1 MVKIF
6 YEFVFV
12 DDYGIVVKLE
22 TDIRLITF
30 FTNYPRRNKWIG
42 WRSIC
47 SLEIKPENKIKHLET
62 LNFHVRDIQTFT
74 HQLLMKV
81 EEGVLYPKDEVTKR
95 VISEYRNRRKH
106 GRA

>member
-12 DDYGIVVKLE
+12 DDYGITVNLE
-22 TDIRLITF
+22 TDIGLIMF
-30 FTNYPRRNKWIG
+30 FTNYPRRNKYITL
-42 WRSIC
+42 RSVC
-47 SLEIKPENKIKHLET
+47 TLEIKPGIEIEHLET
-62 LNFHVRDIQTFT
+62 LYLHVRDIQTFT

-81 EEGVLYPKDEVTKR
+81 GEGVLYPKDEVTKK
-95 VISEYRNRRKH
+95 VISEYRSKH

>member
-12 DDYGIVVKLE
+12 DDYGITVNLE
-22 TDIRLITF
+22 TDIGLIMF
-30 FTNYPRRNKWIG
+30 FTNYPRRNKYITL
-42 WRSIC
+42 RSVC
-47 SLEIKPENKIKHLET
+47 ALEIKPGIEIEHLET
-62 LNFHVRDIQTFT
+62 LDFHVRDIQTFT

-81 EEGVLYPKDEVTKR
+81 GESVLYPKDKVTKR
-95 VISEYRNRRKH
+95 VISEYRSKH

>member
-1 MVKIF
+1 MHDFFIF
-6 YEFVFV
+6 
-12 DDYGIVVKLE
+12 
-22 TDIRLITF
+22 IRIATSYYYTNCITF

-42 WRSIC
+42 WRSVC
-47 SLEIKPENKIKHLET
+47 SLGIKPGIKIEHLE
-62 LNFHVRDIQTFT
+62 NPDFHVRDIQTFT

-95 VISEYRNRRKH
+95 VISEYRNRGKY

>member
-12 DDYGIVVKLE
+12 DDYGITVNLK
-22 TDIRLITF
+22 TDIGLITF
-30 FTNYPRRNKWIG
+30 FTNYPRRNKLIT
-42 WRSIC
+42 WRSVC
-47 SLEIKPENKIKHLET
+47 ALEIKPGIEIEHLET
-62 LNFHVRDIQTFT
+62 LDFHVRDIQTFT

-81 EEGVLYPKDEVTKR
+81 GEGVLYPKDEVTKK
-95 VISEYRNRRKH
+95 VISEYRSKH

>member
-12 DDYGIVVKLE
+12 DDYGLTVNLE
-22 TDIRLITF
+22 TDIGLIMF
-30 FTNYPRRNKWIG
+30 FTNYPRCNKYITL
-42 WRSIC
+42 RSVC
-47 SLEIKPENKIKHLET
+47 ALEIKPGIEIEHLET
-62 LNFHVRDIQTFT
+62 IYFHVRDIQTFT

-95 VISEYRNRRKH
+95 VILEYRGKH
-106 GRA
+106 VRA